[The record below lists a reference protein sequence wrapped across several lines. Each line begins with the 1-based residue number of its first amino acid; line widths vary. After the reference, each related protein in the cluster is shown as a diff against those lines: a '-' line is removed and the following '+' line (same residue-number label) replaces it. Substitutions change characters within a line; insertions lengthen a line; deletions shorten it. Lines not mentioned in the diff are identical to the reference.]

1 MKTFSILILLLI
13 SNLFS
18 KDFTYTYPSTRANSM
33 GSSFSSLGDDAFA
46 IFYNPAGLTQIKDW
60 MVGTSINRKLS
71 DKNLLDMSLSY
82 IRPVPDTKDITVGF
96 GYNGVRQS
104 VKGRMDTYTLG
115 YSNKTIVKYFQLP
128 IIYGANIK
136 IISLRYPSDG
146 ISHLGL
152 GVDGGIILSSI
163 ENYRTSVVISN
174 LTTGMG
180 SSSLTTITI
189 GNSYRYLDTT
199 FVMDLRIRGGYSEF
213 LPGVER
219 KFFDDL
225 LRFRAG
231 KGINLDGKDYI
242 VFGAGLNFDPLII
255 DLSFSYPWKGFQSNA
270 GHYGFALTYKFTGPT
285 YKERM
290 FDDVSQKVKELNSK
304 AETLKEEIKNLENDK
319 LRYETQKG
327 ILESEITLLNTRYIE
342 LKEKVKEE
350 EIKLI
355 DLEFS
360 KQKFKEKPQ
369 EKKNIEPI
377 KKEEKW
383 PKLHKVENG
392 ETLRSISSKYYGTPD
407 MWKLIYDENQSKIFK
422 GLPREGEILVIP
434 PPKK

>member
-1 MKTFSILILLLI
+1 
-13 SNLFS
+13 
-18 KDFTYTYPSTRANSM
+18 
-33 GSSFSSLGDDAFA
+33 
-46 IFYNPAGLTQIKDW
+46 
-60 MVGTSINRKLS
+60 MVGTSINRKFS

-104 VKGRMDTYTLG
+104 VKGKMDTYTLG

-128 IIYGANIK
+128 IMYGANLK
-136 IISLRYPSDG
+136 IISLRYPRNG

-163 ENYRTSVVISN
+163 ENYRTSLVISN
-174 LTTGMG
+174 ITTGMG

-231 KGINLDGKDYI
+231 KGVNLDGMDYI
-242 VFGAGLNFDPLII
+242 VFEVGLNFDPLII
-255 DLSFSYPWKGFQSNA
+255 ELSFSYPWKGFQSNA

-290 FDDVSQKVKELNSK
+290 FDDVSHKVKELNSK
-304 AETLKEEIKNLENDK
+304 AKTLK
-319 LRYETQKG
+319 
-327 ILESEITLLNTRYIE
+327 
-342 LKEKVKEE
+342 E

-360 KQKFKEKPQ
+360 KQKIKENPKEKK
-369 EKKNIEPI
+369 EIEPI